1 MNDNEIFKVGEIII
15 YDYEFTAKIVKIHKD
30 ANLFDIILYHP
41 KAGVMNKPTSVA
53 SSLCV
58 KFYQL

>member
-1 MNDNEIFKVGEIII
+1 MKLKVGEIII
-15 YDYEFTAKIVKIHKD
+15 YNDELTAKVKKVHKD
-30 ANLFDIILYHP
+30 ANLLDVILYHP

-53 SSLCV
+53 SSLCN